1 MRSMSSCTRAPLA
14 FLGVK
19 MKIRLISG
27 SCYVALLAAFFCL
40 KIFLPYGD
48 FYFDG
53 LIYAFAIM
61 GTYEILRATKEKT
74 TAAARGVVYAFTAL
88 TIPAVAVGEYFK
100 GCGLAVIGG
109 GLLVLS
115 IVLLS
120 LLVIRHEE
128 TSLEGLGLSF
138 LSAVYPTVL
147 LALMV
152 LANHAVAPAAM
163 AKFGFDSRLLILFV
177 FVVSPCADS
186 IAYLFGKF
194 LRKYFPKKMT
204 PVISPNKTVIG
215 GIGGLVGGLVGA
227 AALYF
232 IYNATA
238 GSFDQMY
245 IWLPVYLCIGLVGA
259 VATAFGDLVESCIKR
274 KLGLKDMGK
283 IMPGHGGV
291 LDRLDSAFF
300 STIVAYLAFVIIC
313 LVV

>member
-1 MRSMSSCTRAPLA
+1 
-14 FLGVK
+14 

-27 SCYVALLAAFFCL
+27 SCYIALLAAFFCL

-53 LIYAFAIM
+53 LLYAFAVL
-61 GTYEILRATKEKT
+61 GTFEMLRATKEKT
-74 TAAARGVVYAFTAL
+74 TKAERGAVYTFTAI
-88 TIPAVAVGEYFK
+88 TIPVVAVGEYFK
-100 GCGLAVIGG
+100 GCGLAVVGG
-109 GLLVLS
+109 AFFVLAV
-115 IVLLS
+115 VLLS
-120 LLVIRHEE
+120 LLVVRHEE
-128 TSLEGLGLSF
+128 TSLEGLGVAL
-138 LSAVYPTVL
+138 LSAVYPTLL

-152 LANHAVAPAAM
+152 LANHAVAPAALE
-163 AKFGFDSRLLILFV
+163 KFGFDGRLLILFV

-204 PVISPNKTVIG
+204 PVLSPNKTVIG
-215 GIGGLVGGLVGA
+215 GIGGLVGGMLGA

-232 IYNATA
+232 IYNALA
-238 GSFDQMY
+238 GSYDQMH
-245 IWLPVYLCIGLVGA
+245 IWLPVYIGLGLVGA

-274 KLGLKDMGK
+274 KLGLKDMGN

-300 STIVAYLAFVIIC
+300 STIVAYLAYIIVC

>member
-27 SCYVALLAAFFCL
+27 SVYVALLAAFFCL

-53 LIYAFAIM
+53 MLCVFAVM
-61 GTYEILRATKEKT
+61 GTFEILRATKEKT
-74 TAAARGVVYAFTAL
+74 SAAARGVVYAFSAITV
-88 TIPAVAVGEYFK
+88 PAVALGEYFK
-100 GCGLAVIGG
+100 GCGFTVLGIA
-109 GLLVLS
+109 LLVLS

-138 LSAVYPTVL
+138 LSAAYPTL
-147 LALMV
+147 LIALMV
-152 LANHAVAPAAM
+152 ITNHATAPAELV
-163 AKFGFDSRLLILFV
+163 KFGFDSRLLILFV
-177 FVVSPCADS
+177 FVISPCADS
-186 IAYLFGKF
+186 GAYLFGKY

-204 PVISPNKTVIG
+204 PVISPDKTVIG
-215 GIGGLVGGLVGA
+215 GIGGLVGGLIGA
-227 AALYF
+227 TALYF
-232 IYNATA
+232 IYNAAA
-238 GSFDQMY
+238 GSFDQIY
-245 IWLPVYLCIGLVGA
+245 IWLPVYLGIGLVGA
-259 VATAFGDLVESCIKR
+259 VPTAYGDLVESCIKR

-291 LDRLDSAFF
+291 LDRLDSVFF